1 MTSSPLRPSQPTILQ
16 GRIVLVDPA
25 RWTCSVVCDSVKREF
40 TNVII
45 PSLYSTFAGEGIHY
59 MPEIGAMCFI
69 CMPSDGAGTFL
80 LMSAPQSAAATL
92 DGQPG
97 SYHSGRPYLSPG
109 DMAILTRDGNGLV
122 ARRGGVTELRGSALS
137 RIITNPFINQI
148 LTIAENWRV
157 ETFGGSMEWKS
168 YGREEDAF
176 GDLTCAYTFKAREYV
191 NSGGWTVSSEAGSIR
206 DPVTGA
212 LSRLE
217 LDGPIAVP
225 ALVDTPVT
233 LQVEG
238 ELGVLTPL
246 VVTMKKPSSLDTAAV
261 VYRFS
266 VCRDEGADGNLAR
279 SFVCEVA
286 RKGDALI
293 TLDGKIRIT
302 RDSGVDSQPVLLG
315 TAFLE
320 KLQDSLTEIKAALTS
335 LGLTTPTP
343 ATDALLS
350 GIVSSLTTRSPFLS
364 TVLEAD

>member
-1 MTSSPLRPSQPTILQ
+1 MTSKPLRPSQPTVLQ
-16 GRIVLVDPA
+16 GRVVLVDSA
-25 RWTCSVVCDSVKREF
+25 RWTCVVYCDTVKREF

-45 PSLYSTFAGEGIHY
+45 PSLYSTPSGEGIHY
-59 MPEIGAMCFI
+59 MPEVGALCFV
-69 CMPSDGAGTFL
+69 CAPSDGAGAFL
-80 LMSAPQSAAATL
+80 LLSAPQPSAATQ

-109 DMAILTRDGNGLV
+109 DMAILTRDGNGII
-122 ARRGGVTELRGSALS
+122 ARRGGVTEFRGTALS
-137 RIITNPFINQI
+137 RIVTNPFINQI
-148 LTIAENWRV
+148 LTIAENWKV

-176 GDLTCAYTFKAREYV
+176 GDLTCAYTFRAREYV

-206 DPVTGA
+206 DPASGA

-246 VVTMKKPSSLDTAAV
+246 VVTMKKPASFDTAAV

-266 VCRDEGADGNLAR
+266 VCPDESADESASR
-279 SFVCEVA
+279 SFVCEIA
-286 RKGDALI
+286 RKGDARV

-302 RDSGVDSQPVLLG
+302 SNSGSESQPVLLG
-315 TAFLE
+315 TDFLG
-320 KLQDSLTEIKAALTS
+320 KLQDSLTEIKGALAS
-335 LGLTTPTP
+335 LGIPATP

-350 GIVSSLTTRSPFLS
+350 DIVASLATRSPFLS